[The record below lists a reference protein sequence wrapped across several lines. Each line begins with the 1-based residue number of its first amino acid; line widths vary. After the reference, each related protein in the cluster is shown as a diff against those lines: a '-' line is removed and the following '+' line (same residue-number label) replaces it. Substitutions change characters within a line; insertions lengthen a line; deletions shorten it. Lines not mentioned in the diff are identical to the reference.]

1 MTLGMKQIMV
11 EIPDRI
17 TDEQAQYEIDRIFSP
32 DWISLHWHISD
43 VQDAAG
49 SHPEMS
55 DADAQDILEEMHYRH
70 DCNNGVTWDT
80 IHHYVELWREHQEED
95 NG

>member
-1 MTLGMKQIMV
+1 MKQVTLNVPDDVTV
-11 EIPDRI
+11 EKAQDAL
-17 TDEQAQYEIDRIFSP
+17 DQALSP

-55 DADAQDILEEMHYRH
+55 DEDARDILEELDNRH
-70 DCNNGVTWDT
+70 DCNYGVTWDT
-80 IHHYVELWREHQEED
+80 IHHYVDMWREHQEED